1 MDCPFGF
8 SAAVRFDHGYTGL
21 LPVRVQYNKF
31 FAEVVHLLI
40 KFFNF
45 LTVVYADAPG
55 RVLHTEHIGYVVCT
69 IFLECRESEP
79 TPLFYFSL
87 YADPPQSVLASS
99 LQSVRF
105 TAPLCVHALLVRCV
119 RWMFGWCV
127 RMLYSLAI
135 FYIAKSLL
143 VIVVSYFA
151 ISLRYTITLHHY
163 TTLLHYIPTL
173 LQYLPYIAH

>member
-87 YADPPQSVLASS
+87 YADPPPSPSSHLPYSPSALPLHCAS
-99 LQSVRF
+99 
-105 TAPLCVHALLVRCV
+105 T
-119 RWMFGWCV
+119 
-127 RMLYSLAI
+127 LYSSGASAGCSVGASVC
-135 FYIAKSLL
+135 YI
-143 VIVVSYFA
+143 V
-151 ISLRYTITLHHY
+151 
-163 TTLLHYIPTL
+163 
-173 LQYLPYIAH
+173 